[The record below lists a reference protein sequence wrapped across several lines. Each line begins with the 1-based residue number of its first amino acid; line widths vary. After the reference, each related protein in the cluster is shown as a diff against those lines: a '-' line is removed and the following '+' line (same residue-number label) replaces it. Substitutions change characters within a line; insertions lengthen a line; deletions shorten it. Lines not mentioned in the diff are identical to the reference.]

1 MSTRVLVVD
10 DSITMRALFTD
21 VLERTEG
28 IAVVGAAANADEARD
43 MIAELKPD
51 VLTLDVEMPGKSG
64 LEFLEELMASKPMP
78 VVMLSTLTQKGA
90 QTSFKAL
97 ELGAVDCFPKPQ
109 QATPAEFDKIVDKLG
124 KLVIAAASGKV
135 KAKAAKEAAPAATA
149 ISERAY
155 QWNGKL
161 VAMSASTGGV
171 EAISELLASFPA
183 NCPPTIVLQQME
195 AGFAE
200 PFTAKLNDKI
210 KPNVVVAT
218 DGMKL
223 EQGTVYVVAD
233 PERHAVIDRWPDASI
248 RLLGNDPVQGFRPSA
263 DLLFATIAKTAGAN
277 GIGMILTGMG
287 RDGANGLKALRGAG
301 GKTFAQDKDSCMVYE
316 AAAAAVA
323 QGAVEQQLPLD
334 GLAAAALGAAGTLAK
349 AA

>member
-1 MSTRVLVVD
+1 MGTRVLVVD

-21 VLERTEG
+21 VLERSSG
-28 IAVVGAAANADEARD
+28 ISVVGAAANADEARD

-64 LEFLEELMASKPMP
+64 LEFLEELMESKPMP

-135 KAKAAKEAAPAATA
+135 RAKSIKAGMADAT
-149 ISERAY
+149 SDMHFE
-155 QWNGKL
+155 WNGKL
-161 VAMSASTGGV
+161 IAMSASTGGV
-171 EAISELLASFPA
+171 EAVSELLVSFPA

-195 AGFAE
+195 AGFAD
-200 PFTAKLNDKI
+200 PFTAKLNEKI

-218 DGMKL
+218 DGLKL

-233 PERHAVIDRWPDASI
+233 PEKHAVIDRWPDASI

-277 GIGMILTGMG
+277 GVGMILTGMG
-287 RDGANGLKALRGAG
+287 RDGAAGLKALRGAG
-301 GKTFAQDKDSCMVYE
+301 GKTFAQDNATCMVYE
-316 AAAAAVA
+316 APAAAVA

-334 GLAAAALGAAGTLAK
+334 GLAAAALGAAGKLAK

>member
-21 VLERTEG
+21 VLERTSG
-28 IAVVGAAANADEARD
+28 ISVVGAAANADEARD

-64 LEFLEELMASKPMP
+64 LEFLEELMESNPMP

-90 QTSFKAL
+90 QTSFRAL

-135 KAKAAKEAAPAATA
+135 KAKSAKPAANPTSL
-149 ISERAY
+149 SEASFK
-155 QWNGKL
+155 WNGKL

-171 EAISELLASFPA
+171 EAASELLASFPA

-200 PFTAKLNDKI
+200 PFTAKLNEKI

-218 DGMKL
+218 DGVKL

-233 PERHAVIDRWPDASI
+233 PEKHAVIDRWPEASI

-263 DLLFATIAKTAGAN
+263 DLLFATIAKTAKAD

-301 GKTFAQDKDSCMVYE
+301 GRTFAQDKESCMVHE
-316 AAAAAVA
+316 APAAAVA

>member
-21 VLERTEG
+21 VLERSSG
-28 IAVVGAAANADEARD
+28 VSVVGAAANADEARD
-43 MIAELKPD
+43 MIAQLKPD

-64 LEFLEELMASKPMP
+64 LEFLEELMESNPMP

-135 KAKAAKEAAPAATA
+135 RAKSIKQAAGAASLADAPF
-149 ISERAY
+149 E
-155 QWNGKL
+155 WNGKL

-171 EAISELLASFPA
+171 EAVSELLASFPA

-200 PFTAKLNDKI
+200 PFAAKLNERI
-210 KPNVVVAT
+210 KPGVVVAS
-218 DGMKL
+218 DGLKL
-223 EQGTVYVVAD
+223 EQGTVYIIAD
-233 PERHAVIDRWPDASI
+233 PEKHAVIDRWPDASI

-263 DLLFATIAKTAGAN
+263 DLLFATIAKTAGTN

-287 RDGANGLKALRGAG
+287 RDGAAGLKALRGAG
-301 GKTFAQDKDSCMVYE
+301 GKTFAQDKDSSMVYE
-316 AAAAAVA
+316 APAAAVA

-334 GLAAAALGAAGTLAK
+334 ALAGAALGMAGTLAK
-349 AA
+349 VA

>member
-21 VLERTEG
+21 VLERTSG
-28 IAVVGAAANADEARD
+28 INVVGAAANADEARD

-64 LEFLEELMASKPMP
+64 LEFLEELMESSPMP

-135 KAKAAKEAAPAATA
+135 KAKTVKEAAPAAS

-171 EAISELLASFPA
+171 EAIGELLASFPA

-210 KPNVVVAT
+210 KPNVVVAS
-218 DGMKL
+218 DGLKL
-223 EQGTVYVVAD
+223 EQGTVYIVAD
-233 PERHAVIDRWPDASI
+233 PDKHAVIDRWPDASI

-277 GIGMILTGMG
+277 GVGMILTGMG

-316 AAAAAVA
+316 APASAVA
-323 QGAVEQQLPLD
+323 QGAVEQQLPLE